1 MTRMPTDVD
10 AIVSSD
16 DVEHAKPA
24 PDLYMTA
31 CARPAAEPE
40 RSVALEDSR
49 TGTAS
54 ALAARMFVITR
65 CGTRCARD
73 LRLAYRHRAQV
84 LGGHLRTQPGNL
96 VRKRTRLGNLVVPWP
111 VLGW

>member
-54 ALAARMFVITR
+54 ALAARMFVIAVPSAPGAVIDAHVTCDSLTDTELR
-65 CGTRCARD
+65 CWVATCARS
-73 LRLAYRHRAQV
+73 RETWSGSA
-84 LGGHLRTQPGNL
+84 LG
-96 VRKRTRLGNLVVPWP
+96 
-111 VLGW
+111 